1 MPEQTDHIHLRSE
14 EVQDILGKTPSWM
27 IRWGTA
33 MILGLILM
41 LVFLSWFIRYP
52 DVIAGPVMVTTET
65 PPVKLVSN
73 SSGKLIRLFHRDGTI
88 VKEGEPL
95 AEIENN
101 MTREGMMFLD
111 SLLPDVD
118 RLLASKTDWVA
129 FNDHDLVFGSLQQ
142 DYQSLKTACTEYAQ
156 WRNDPYGVE
165 QIGKLKNKITHYRQL
180 IAIMKDQAALSEK
193 ELRNATETYHANQKL
208 YKEGVYSKKDFF
220 DRESAY
226 RQKQQTVEEQK
237 KAMTQNAIA
246 LNDLESQLLDAEH
259 ARTETERKYREDI
272 RRGLA
277 SLRNGIQ
284 SWEQNFL
291 LRSPISGKLSYLSNL
306 STSQHVNSG
315 DALFAVIPESESY
328 TAWMELPSQGAGKVR
343 SGQQVQI
350 AFQDYPSHEYGRIAG
365 QVVSL
370 SLIPN
375 GNTYRAEIRLTDG
388 LESTYHRKL
397 AYKPEMKGTAEVV
410 TDDLRLMDRVFNR
423 FREVLKR

>member
-1 MPEQTDHIHLRSE
+1 MPEHIHLRSE
-14 EVQDILGKTPSWM
+14 EVQDILGKAPSWM

-33 MILGLILM
+33 LIFFLILM

-73 SSGKLIRLFHRDGTI
+73 SSGKLVHLFHADGQM
-88 VKEGEPL
+88 VQQGEPL

-101 MTREGMMFLD
+101 MTREGMIFLD
-111 SLLPDVD
+111 SLLPDLD
-118 RLLASKTDWVA
+118 RLLAGKTGQVI
-129 FNDHDLVFGSLQQ
+129 FNDHNLVFGSLQQ

-156 WRNDPYGVE
+156 WRNDPYGME
-165 QIGKLKNKITHYRQL
+165 QIGKLKDKISQYRKL
-180 IAIMKDQAALSEK
+180 IAIMKEQAALSEK
-193 ELRNATETYHANQKL
+193 ELKNATETYHADQKL
-208 YKEGVYSKKDFF
+208 YKDGVYSKKDFF

-226 RQKQQTVEEQK
+226 RQKQQTMEEQK

-272 RRGLA
+272 QQYQA
-277 SLRNGIQ
+277 SLRNGMQ

-306 STSQHVNSG
+306 NANQHVTDG

-365 QVVSL
+365 KVISL
-370 SLIPN
+370 SMIPN
-375 GNTYRAEIRLTDG
+375 GNAYRAEIQLTDG
-388 LESTYHRKL
+388 LESTYHKKL